1 MNEYTN
7 MILYAV
13 LYVVSIKV
21 LIVFICRLEA
31 EIWHISYCGRS
42 GPFTSAKSNILQTI
56 MSDGRKCYCFQYFNL
71 NFPGEMEM
79 TQEFGVR

>member
-13 LYVVSIKV
+13 LYVVSINV

-42 GPFTSAKSNILQTI
+42 GPFTSAKSNILQKV
-56 MSDGRKCYCFQYFNL
+56 MSDGKKCYCSQYFILNL
-71 NFPGEMEM
+71 IGEMEM
-79 TQEFGVR
+79 LHEFSPK